1 MSEPDLA
8 VVAVDLD
15 DPSHQRSLVDLLDE
29 YARGSTGGGE
39 PLSEFARS
47 RLVPALRGQSTYAG
61 FLALRGA
68 RAVGLVNAFF
78 GFSTFAARPLLN
90 IHDLFVHR
98 EARRRGVARRLL
110 ESVEELARDRGCCK
124 LTLEV
129 LSGNGPARAAY
140 DAAGFRS
147 STLDPAM
154 GEALFLEKKLPQH

>member
-8 VVAVDLD
+8 VIAVDLG

-29 YARGSTGGGE
+29 FSREPMGGGE
-39 PLSEFARS
+39 PLSPFARN
-47 RLVPALRGQSTYAG
+47 RLVPALREQPTYAG
-61 FLALRGA
+61 FLAFDGA

-90 IHDLFVHR
+90 VHDLVVHR
-98 EARRRGVARRLL
+98 DARRRGVARRLL
-110 ESVEELARDRGCCK
+110 DRVEELARERGCCK

-129 LSGNGPARAAY
+129 FSGNAPARAAY
-140 DAAGFRS
+140 DAAGFRVS
-147 STLDPAM
+147 ALDPAM